1 MRHILQCNVMI
12 TLRNTKS
19 RKFGKEILNNRDG
32 KFFVR
37 IASSLLLYSQVA
49 KEEARRAKN
58 SSEENCCCKSAFKK

>member
-32 KFFVR
+32 
-37 IASSLLLYSQVA
+37 
-49 KEEARRAKN
+49 
-58 SSEENCCCKSAFKK
+58 